1 MHDALRAAQALQ
13 LKMLL
18 PGICNTWLRVTR
30 GVDIS
35 WTFVFLPPIEH
46 QPLQA
51 DHERHERDT
60 A

>member
-1 MHDALRAAQALQ
+1 MHDALRAEQALQ

-51 DHERHERDT
+51 DHERQ